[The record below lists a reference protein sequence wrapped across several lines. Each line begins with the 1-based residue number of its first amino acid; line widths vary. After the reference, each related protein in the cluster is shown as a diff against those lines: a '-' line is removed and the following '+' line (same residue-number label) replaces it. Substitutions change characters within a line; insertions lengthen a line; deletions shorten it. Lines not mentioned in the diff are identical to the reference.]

1 MKKIVEKIAKNKYY
15 ISGAIILLA
24 FVYSSFF
31 TKKVYYEVKFVDG
44 DTVIKTEYIEKGA
57 KVTLPKEE
65 PSKDGFKF
73 VGWYLENT
81 KVDDFTKIY
90 KDVVIEAA

>member
-1 MKKIVEKIAKNKYY
+1 MPE
-15 ISGAIILLA
+15 
-24 FVYSSFF
+24 
-31 TKKVYYEVKFVDG
+31 
-44 DTVIKTEYIEKGA
+44 
-57 KVTLPKEE
+57 EE

-90 KDVVIEAA
+90 KDVDIEAAWNLDN